1 MISTHLHFGDFK
13 SAFELR
19 RLKRTCAPIV
29 ETRRRVRTRD
39 ASSAR
44 LPDTITYNTLI
55 YACASNGED
64 GKAMEMY
71 SDMLVNGIPLL
82 ERTWV

>member
-1 MISTHLHFGDFK
+1 MR
-13 SAFELR
+13 AYR
-19 RLKRTCAPIV
+19 
-29 ETRRRVRTRD
+29 RD
-39 ASSAR
+39 ASSGGERERRELEHR

-71 SDMLVNGIPLL
+71 SDMLVNGIRRRF